1 MLAQFL
7 NIDLIKN
14 FVFANEEMEHRSH
27 ASTKLLQEMTVQ
39 ICGYFAMKEVLHN
52 QMSERAVVHPTLK
65 KFAEMLS
72 NPEKDNNNELLAIV
86 SDLITNN
93 GKRTGKQWS
102 DSSKSL
108 FAFILD
114 YGGPALVSRVRETM
128 GGPTLTTLYKTVRLP
143 YTIPQKLESP
153 SFSRARAFFD
163 RLGIQGPW

>member
-1 MLAQFL
+1 
-7 NIDLIKN
+7 
-14 FVFANEEMEHRSH
+14 
-27 ASTKLLQEMTVQ
+27 
-39 ICGYFAMKEVLHN
+39 MKEVLHK
-52 QMSERAVVHPTLK
+52 QMSERADVHPTLK